1 MKKIFGLFMLMLLT
15 CNVFAEEIYPS
26 LSPSVLSRDKNKFY
40 YNGER
45 ISQRDVQA
53 YLKFNA
59 DQDIYKR
66 FRSGRQMY
74 QAGWGLMG
82 IGLTADAIA
91 ATVVS
96 GVLIYSAV
104 NGYEMNGLSASVL
117 RVGGVM
123 AIYVLPLQLTAIP
136 LICVGKS
143 KMRKSFDAYN
153 ISLSQAN
160 FQPELRLQTNN
171 NGIGLVCAF

>member
-1 MKKIFGLFMLMLLT
+1 MLMLLT
-15 CNVFAEEIYPS
+15 CNVFAEELYPS

>member
-15 CNVFAEEIYPS
+15 CNVFAEELYPS

>member
-1 MKKIFGLFMLMLLT
+1 MKKIFGLFMLMWLT

-117 RVGGVM
+117 GVGGVM

-153 ISLSQAN
+153 ISLSQAS

>member
-117 RVGGVM
+117 GVGGVM

-153 ISLSQAN
+153 ISLSQAS

>member
-91 ATVVS
+91 VTVVS

>member
-66 FRSGRQMY
+66 FRICRQMY

-91 ATVVS
+91 VTVVS

>member
-153 ISLSQAN
+153 ISLSQAS

>member
-15 CNVFAEEIYPS
+15 CNVFAEELYPS

-59 DQDIYKR
+59 EQDVYKK

-74 QAGWGLMG
+74 QAGWSLMG

-123 AIYVLPLQLTAIP
+123 AIYVLPLQFTAIP

-153 ISLSQAN
+153 ISLSQAS